1 MNIGL
6 VQTWDV
12 MWNAVE
18 KKAEQRPLDM
28 FLLRMNRI
36 KLAEVEDKCYTYGA
50 QRDLWRLKMW
60 PSKPS
65 NDQEAIVCLLFGH
78 FHCELWG
85 ITPGIWTDLP
95 YGLSPYDQEQ
105 GTNNKEKPKK
115 KERGTKKGQGS
126 RGNED
131 MWEEGWRARL
141 TALVA
146 LILLASLR
154 LVVFPF
160 MCLFY
165 AFAAPLHGRIHKGSR
180 ADKGFV
186 LFSFLL
192 LTSYILWTLF
202 SESYW
207 SSRPQRHTTAE
218 KNGVSVVLHRGVRPS
233 QSHGTKRASGK
244 P

>member
-1 MNIGL
+1 MSRKPFSACVLAISTLNSEGL
-6 VQTWDV
+6 HLVFEHTSPMDWVLTTKNKAQTT
-12 MWNAVE
+12 
-18 KKAEQRPLDM
+18 KK
-28 FLLRMNRI
+28 
-36 KLAEVEDKCYTYGA
+36 T
-50 QRDLWRLKMW
+50 
-60 PSKPS
+60 
-65 NDQEAIVCLLFGH
+65 
-78 FHCELWG
+78 
-85 ITPGIWTDLP
+85 
-95 YGLSPYDQEQ
+95 
-105 GTNNKEKPKK
+105 KK

-126 RGNED
+126 QGNEGAGG
-131 MWEEGWRARL
+131 EGWRARL

-154 LVVFPF
+154 LVVVFSF

-165 AFAAPLHGRIHKGSR
+165 AFAAPLHGRVHKGSR
-180 ADKGFV
+180 ADKGFL

>member
-1 MNIGL
+1 MKNKNVTL
-6 VQTWDV
+6 
-12 MWNAVE
+12 
-18 KKAEQRPLDM
+18 KALKWPGRH
-28 FLLRMNRI
+28 FLLALWPFPLWTLRDYTWYLNRPP
-36 KLAEVEDKCYTYGA
+36 
-50 QRDLWRLKMW
+50 LWIESLRPRTRHKQQ
-60 PSKPS
+60 KKK
-65 NDQEAIVCLLFGH
+65 N
-78 FHCELWG
+78 
-85 ITPGIWTDLP
+85 
-95 YGLSPYDQEQ
+95 
-105 GTNNKEKPKK
+105 KK

-126 RGNED
+126 QGNED
-131 MWEEGWRARL
+131 MGEEGWRARL

-154 LVVFPF
+154 LVVFAF

>member
-1 MNIGL
+1 MTRKPFSACFLAISTLNSEGL
-6 VQTWDV
+6 HLVFEQTSPMDWV
-12 MWNAVE
+12 LTTKNKAQTT
-18 KKAEQRPLDM
+18 KK
-28 FLLRMNRI
+28 N
-36 KLAEVEDKCYTYGA
+36 
-50 QRDLWRLKMW
+50 
-60 PSKPS
+60 
-65 NDQEAIVCLLFGH
+65 
-78 FHCELWG
+78 
-85 ITPGIWTDLP
+85 
-95 YGLSPYDQEQ
+95 
-105 GTNNKEKPKK
+105 KK
-115 KERGTKKGQGS
+115 KKRGTKKGQGS
-126 RGNED
+126 QGNEG
-131 MWEEGWRARL
+131 MGEEGWRARL
-141 TALVA
+141 TAHVA
-146 LILLASLR
+146 LILLASLH
-154 LVVFPF
+154 LVVVFSF

-165 AFAAPLHGRIHKGSR
+165 AFAAPLHGCIHKGSR